1 MTRAQSENA
10 YQNYED
16 RPINATGKYDL
27 GSIPLDEIEVY
38 DNYSEVELASMDRCQ
53 LNMVKQ
59 LYNDVLNS
67 STSQFM
73 KKKTIEVEEDAARAA
88 GKNQIISQR
97 QADKDV
103 IKQELGEA
111 KYQDLYDCLVFYRS
125 QENTNE
131 QEMYAEIRQKCGGVK
146 EFLALAFR
154 LDNIVFHEIV
164 LENLGGR

>member
-1 MTRAQSENA
+1 M
-10 YQNYED
+10 
-16 RPINATGKYDL
+16 

>member
-1 MTRAQSENA
+1 M
-10 YQNYED
+10 
-16 RPINATGKYDL
+16 

-59 LYNDVLNS
+59 LYNDVLNT

-97 QADKDV
+97 QADKDI

-164 LENLGGR
+164 LENLGGK